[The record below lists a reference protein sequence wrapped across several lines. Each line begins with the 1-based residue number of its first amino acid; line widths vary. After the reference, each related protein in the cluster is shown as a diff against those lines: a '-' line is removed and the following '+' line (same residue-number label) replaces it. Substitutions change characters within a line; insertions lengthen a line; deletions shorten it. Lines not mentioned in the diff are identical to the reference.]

1 LEECNVTLDL
11 NMTLAEAL
19 VERKGLKERLDNLK
33 GRLAVNARV
42 QEGDA
47 PTEAPAALMEQVD
60 AAIADLERLIVAI
73 NRTNLAARLPGD
85 EGWSLMEAI
94 ARRDMLALR
103 QTIIQGTIG
112 AARIT
117 RDQWAMTHSEVR
129 SVVVVDVAALQKQLD
144 ALANQ
149 RRQLDMRL
157 QAANWSTRL
166 EL

>member
-1 LEECNVTLDL
+1 MTLEL

-19 VERKGLKERLDNLK
+19 VERKALKERLDSLK

-47 PTEAPAALMEQVD
+47 PTEAPADLMEQVS
-60 AAIADLERLIVAI
+60 AAIADLEHLLVAI
-73 NRTNLAARLPGD
+73 NRTNLAARLPGE

-94 ARRDMLALR
+94 ARRDMLTLH

-112 AARIT
+112 ATRIM
-117 RDQWAMTHSEVR
+117 RDEWAVTHREVR
-129 SVVVVDVAALQKQLD
+129 SVLAVDVAALQRQID
-144 ALANQ
+144 ALAKE
-149 RRQLDMRL
+149 RRQLDLRL

-166 EL
+166 EV